1 MLGVVNRGSTDCHI
15 PIGVYCPFM
24 VEDQEFSAHLRFAK
38 MPRIPK
44 DKTLKLLAAAVVFT
58 ISDLGNGAAG
68 AECLSKAPI
77 FRGLLHGPWRIC
89 CSMISRTVVGPIAS

>member
-68 AECLSKAPI
+68 GECLSKAPI
-77 FRGLLHGPWRIC
+77 FWGAVAWTMADLLQYDF
-89 CSMISRTVVGPIAS
+89 